1 MSHLLVITMYKTEHQ
16 LLDLLS
22 TVSNKKSNKLF
33 IGLRWST
40 INRLLDSIFDEK
52 FVLLKKIQF
61 ENLLVKNREK
71 YFEKISIFLNYLPG
85 PATGICT
92 ADDKFVIELF
102 LVQ

>member
-1 MSHLLVITMYKTEHQ
+1 MTLS
-16 LLDLLS
+16 S
-22 TVSNKKSNKLF
+22 TVRNKESNKRF
-33 IGLRWST
+33 IGFRWST
-40 INRLLDSIFDEK
+40 INRLLDTIFDEK
-52 FVLLKKIQF
+52 FVLLKKTQF